1 MNMDGS
7 VVLVSGGSRGIGRG
21 IAEAF
26 VEAGAT
32 VIVSATT
39 AESATRVAAEL
50 GPETQVR
57 GIGLNIADPASVE
70 AAAGLIKEEYGK
82 LSVLV
87 NNAGITRDNLLL
99 RMKEEEWDDV
109 LQTNLGGV
117 YRMCRAFA
125 PSMIRAK
132 AGRIINVTS
141 VVGTTGNPGQTNYSA
156 AKAGIEGFTRSLA
169 KEIASRNVTVNCIAP
184 GFIDTDMTRSLN
196 EKTRDALLAQVPMKR
211 LGLPSDIAS
220 AVVFLSGAG
229 ASYITGVTLHINGGM
244 YM

>member
-87 NNAGITRDNLLL
+87 NNAGITRDNLLKNEGRGVGRCPADKSWRSVSYVPGL
-99 RMKEEEWDDV
+99 RAFDDPGQGRTDHQRDIGGRDNRESGTDQ
-109 LQTNLGGV
+109 LLGGQGG
-117 YRMCRAFA
+117 YR
-125 PSMIRAK
+125 
-132 AGRIINVTS
+132 
-141 VVGTTGNPGQTNYSA
+141 
-156 AKAGIEGFTRSLA
+156 GIYEEPCKRDCI
-169 KEIASRNVTVNCIAP
+169 KERH
-184 GFIDTDMTRSLN
+184 G
-196 EKTRDALLAQVPMKR
+196 
-211 LGLPSDIAS
+211 
-220 AVVFLSGAG
+220 
-229 ASYITGVTLHINGGM
+229 
-244 YM
+244 